1 MGVFQQPGK
10 IRPHPFTGNHFDII
24 VSDIE
29 MPVMNGI
36 ELNKNVP
43 LAYKNLLSSN
53 NLKLLRKPN
62 DILELQLA
70 VQQVLQKTLPEGIT
84 N

>member
-1 MGVFQQPGK
+1 
-10 IRPHPFTGNHFDII
+10 
-24 VSDIE
+24 

-43 LAYKNLLSSN
+43 LAYKNLFLFFSGTMNYEYISYLSSN